1 MDDPRRSSPA
11 AAQRGTLAQTIVQSL
26 VDAGVTT
33 VFGIGGTHTLNL
45 LSEFERFPAV
55 HYIAARTELG
65 AAYMAIGFAR
75 AARQPAVL
83 LTSTGPGALN
93 VTAALQD
100 ACWSST
106 PLVHLTTRI
115 GGDEFAGA
123 VHETPG
129 QGTVLGTVGKSVVDI
144 DADHAVDQMRHAIET
159 AMRHPRGPVTVQ
171 VEAGTWH
178 DDVVALPTVPAP
190 SPTRSAT
197 SLTAVVDTL
206 TAAVARA
213 SRPVVF
219 VGGGALAGDGGAAVL
234 ALATKLGAPIVTSN
248 QGKGVATWSDDLYLG
263 PWAWEQP
270 VRELFAEADLAL
282 VFGSKLSA
290 SGTGQWQLPLAAQTY
305 RIDVAGERHPF
316 YPHVRVVAA
325 DAAEVAGELTKAVSP
340 AAPWAT
346 RQLAE
351 IRTSVRS
358 RAAERGPVE
367 MACVEATADVAPS
380 WVSLD
385 MTKAGFWLLKY
396 LPARLPSAHLFS
408 SYLAMGTALPMAI
421 GASVATGQPA
431 LAVVGDGGFQMSI
444 AELATL
450 AEYRLP
456 ITVLIVVDGAY
467 GMLRDNRAAVGD
479 NGTLGVTLWNP
490 NLARLADAYGIPSYH
505 VATAERLR
513 SVFDEHAD
521 GPRILLVTSPFSRS
535 W

>member
-1 MDDPRRSSPA
+1 MNDQRRSVPA
-11 AAQRGTLAQTIVQSL
+11 AELSGSVAHVVVQSL
-26 VDAGVTT
+26 VDAGITT

-45 LSEFERFPAV
+45 LGELERFPEV
-55 HYIAARTELG
+55 KFVAARTELG

-100 ACWSST
+100 ASWSST
-106 PLVHLTTRI
+106 SLIHLTTRI

-129 QGTVLGTVGKSVVDI
+129 QGRVLATAGKAVVDVTTH
-144 DADHAVDQMRHAIET
+144 DAVPQLRRAIEM
-159 AMRHPRGPVTVQ
+159 AIRHPQGPVTIQ

-178 DDVVALPTVPAP
+178 DGVAASPVAP
-190 SPTRSAT
+190 SPETAPDSAL
-197 SLTAVVDTL
+197 LTGIIDTL
-206 TAAVARA
+206 AAAVARSA
-213 SRPVVF
+213 RPVVF

-234 ALATKLGAPIVTSN
+234 ALATALGAPIVTSY
-248 QGKGVATWSDDLYLG
+248 QGKGIATWSDNLYLG
-263 PWAWEQP
+263 PWGWEQS
-270 VRELFAEADLAL
+270 VQELFAEADLAL

-290 SGTGQWQLPLAAQTY
+290 SGTAQWRLPLPAETY
-305 RIDVAGERHPF
+305 RIDIAGEHHPY
-316 YPHVRVVAA
+316 YPQVRVVSA
-325 DAAEVAGELTKAVSP
+325 DAADVASGLTKAIAP
-340 AAPWAT
+340 RAPWAP
-346 RQLAE
+346 QLDD
-351 IRTSVRS
+351 IRASVL
-358 RAAERGPVE
+358 AGATQRGPDE
-367 MACVEATADVAPS
+367 MACVAAAADTAPS

-385 MTKAGFWLLKY
+385 MTKAGFWMLKY

-421 GASVATGQPA
+421 GAAVATGQPS

-450 AEYRLP
+450 AEYQLP
-456 ITVLIVVDGAY
+456 VTVMIIVDNAY
-467 GMLRDNRAAVGD
+467 GMLRDNRVAIGD
-479 NGTLGVTLWNP
+479 NGMLGVTLWNP
-490 NLARLADAYGIPSYH
+490 DLARLAEAYGIPNH
-505 VATAERLR
+505 DVATADQLR
-513 SVFDEHAD
+513 SALGEPAQ

>member
-1 MDDPRRSSPA
+1 MDDPRRSAPA
-11 AAQRGTLAQTIVQSL
+11 TAERGTLARTIVQSL
-26 VDAGVTT
+26 VDAGITT
-33 VFGIGGTHTLNL
+33 VFGIGGTHTLSL
-45 LSEFERFPAV
+45 LGELERFPAV
-55 HYIAARTELG
+55 RFIAARTELG

-75 AARQPAVL
+75 ATMHPAVL

-93 VTAALQD
+93 VTAALSD

-106 PLVHLTTRI
+106 PMIHLTTRI

-129 QGTVLGTVGKSVVDI
+129 QGNVLGTVGKSVVDI
-144 DADHAVDQMRHAIET
+144 SAEHAPDQMRRAIET
-159 AMRHPRGPVTVQ
+159 AMRYPRGPVTVQ
-171 VEAGTWH
+171 VEAGAWH
-178 DDVVALPTVPAP
+178 DDVIAAAATPVANLTP
-190 SPTRSAT
+190 RSA
-197 SLTAVVDTL
+197 SLTEVVDTVA
-206 TAAVARA
+206 AAVASS

-234 ALATKLGAPIVTSN
+234 ALATKLGAPIVTSY
-248 QGKGVATWSDDLYLG
+248 QGKGVATWSDDLYVG
-263 PWAWEQP
+263 PWASEQA
-270 VRELFAEADLAL
+270 VRDLFAQSDLAL

-290 SGTGQWQLPLAAQTY
+290 AGTAGWQLPLPAQTF
-305 RIDVAGERHPF
+305 RIDVAGERHPY
-316 YPHVRVVAA
+316 YPDVRIVPEEAA
-325 DAAEVAGELTKAVSP
+325 QMATELTKAVSP
-340 AAPWAT
+340 GAPWAT

-351 IRTSVRS
+351 IRASVRS
-358 RAAERGPVE
+358 GAAERGPAE
-367 MACVEATADVAPS
+367 MGCVEAIADVAPS

-385 MTKAGFWLLKY
+385 MTKAGFWMLKY
-396 LPARLPSAHLFS
+396 LPTRLPSGNLFS

-456 ITVLIVVDGAY
+456 VTILIVVDGAY
-467 GMLRDNRAAVGD
+467 GMLRDNRIAVGD

-490 NLARLADAYGIPSYH
+490 DLAGLAAAYGIPSH
-505 VATAERLR
+505 DVATAEQLR
-513 SVFDEHAD
+513 SVFDEQAD

>member
-1 MDDPRRSSPA
+1 MNDQRRSVPA
-11 AAQRGTLAQTIVQSL
+11 AELSGSLAHVVVQSL
-26 VDAGVTT
+26 VDAGITT

-45 LSEFERFPAV
+45 LGELERFPEV
-55 HYIAARTELG
+55 KFVAARTELG

-100 ACWSST
+100 ASWSST
-106 PLVHLTTRI
+106 PLIHLTTRI

-129 QGTVLGTVGKSVVDI
+129 QGRMLATAGKAVVDI
-144 DADHAVDQMRHAIET
+144 NTDDAVRQLRRAIEM
-159 AMRHPRGPVTVQ
+159 AIRHPKGPVTIQ

-178 DDVVALPTVPAP
+178 DDVAAAPVGPAP
-190 SPTRSAT
+190 EAAPDAG
-197 SLTAVVDTL
+197 SLTGVVDTL
-206 TAAVARA
+206 AAAVARSA
-213 SRPVVF
+213 RPVVF

-234 ALATKLGAPIVTSN
+234 ALATKLGAPIVTSY
-248 QGKGVATWSDDLYLG
+248 QGKGITTWGDNLYLG
-263 PWAWEQP
+263 PWGWEQP
-270 VRELFAEADLAL
+270 VQELFAEADLAL

-290 SGTGQWQLPLAAQTY
+290 SGTAQWRLPLPAETY
-305 RIDVAGERHPF
+305 RVDIAGEHHPH
-316 YPHVRVVAA
+316 YPHVRVVTA
-325 DAAEVAGELTKAVSP
+325 DAADIAAGLTKAVSP
-340 AAPWAT
+340 RASWAPQQLTDIRAT
-346 RQLAE
+346 VLAGA
-351 IRTSVRS
+351 TQ
-358 RAAERGPVE
+358 RGPDE
-367 MACVEATADVAPS
+367 MACVAATADAAPS

-385 MTKAGFWLLKY
+385 MTKAGFWMLKY

-421 GASVATGQPA
+421 GAAVATGQPSM
-431 LAVVGDGGFQMSI
+431 AVVGDGGFQMSI

-456 ITVLIVVDGAY
+456 VTVMIIVDNAY
-467 GMLRDNRAAVGD
+467 GMLRDNRVAIGD

-490 NLARLADAYGIPSYH
+490 DLALVADAYGISSH
-505 VATAERLR
+505 QVATADRLR
-513 SVFDEHAD
+513 SVLGEPAQ
-521 GPRILLVTSPFSRS
+521 GPRILLVTAPFSRS

>member
-1 MDDPRRSSPA
+1 MDDPRRSA
-11 AAQRGTLAQTIVQSL
+11 TLAAQRGTLAHTVVQSL
-26 VDAGVTT
+26 VDAGITT
-33 VFGIGGTHTLNL
+33 VFGIGGTHTLSL

-55 HYIAARTELG
+55 RYIAARTELG

-75 AARQPAVL
+75 AARHPAVL

-100 ACWSST
+100 ASWSST
-106 PLVHLTTRI
+106 PLIHLTTRI

-123 VHETPG
+123 VHETPS
-129 QGTVLGTVGKSVVDI
+129 QGAVLGAVGKAVVNI
-144 DADHAVDQMRHAIET
+144 GADHAPDQMRHAIET
-159 AMRHPRGPVTVQ
+159 AMRHPLGPVTIQ

-178 DDVVALPTVPAP
+178 DDVVVSPTIPAP
-190 SPTRSAT
+190 GSTRNA
-197 SLTAVVDTL
+197 APL
-206 TAAVARA
+206 TAAVNMLAAAVARS

-219 VGGGALAGDGGAAVL
+219 VGGGALAVDGGAAVL
-234 ALATKLGAPIVTSN
+234 ALATKLGAPIVTSY
-248 QGKGVATWSDDLYLG
+248 QGKGIANWSDDLYLG
-263 PWAWEQP
+263 PWAWEQR
-270 VRELFAEADLAL
+270 VRELFAQADLAL

-290 SGTGQWQLPLAAQTY
+290 SGTAQWQLPLPAETY
-305 RIDVAGERHPF
+305 RIGVADEPHPH
-316 YPHVRVVAA
+316 YPHARIVSA
-325 DAAEVAGELTKAVSP
+325 DAAEVAAELTKAI
-340 AAPWAT
+340 APGTPWTA
-346 RQLAE
+346 RELAE
-351 IRTSVRS
+351 IRAAVRGG
-358 RAAERGPVE
+358 AAERGPAE
-367 MACVEATADVAPS
+367 MACVDATADAAPS

-385 MTKAGFWLLKY
+385 MTKAGFWMLKY

-456 ITVLIVVDGAY
+456 VTVMIIVDNAY
-467 GMLRDNRAAVGD
+467 GMLRDNRIAVGD

-490 NLARLADAYGIPSYH
+490 DLGRLAEAYGIPSAH

-513 SVFDEHAD
+513 RALGEPAQ
-521 GPRILLVTSPFSRS
+521 GPRILLLTSPFSRS

>member
-1 MDDPRRSSPA
+1 MDDPRRSCPPA
-11 AAQRGTLAQTIVQSL
+11 EHSDTVAHVVVQSL
-26 VDAGVTT
+26 VDAGITT
-33 VFGIGGTHTLNL
+33 VFGIGGTHTLSL
-45 LSEFERFPAV
+45 LRELERFPAV
-55 HYIAARTELG
+55 RFIAARTELG

-75 AARQPAVL
+75 AAHHPPVL

-100 ACWSST
+100 ASWSST
-106 PLVHLTTRI
+106 PLIHLTTRI
-115 GGDEFAGA
+115 GGDEFGGA

-129 QGTVLGTVGKSVVDI
+129 QGAVLGTVGKAVVDV
-144 DADHAVDQMRHAIET
+144 DADDAVAQLRHAIEVAT
-159 AMRHPRGPVTVQ
+159 RHARGPVTIQ

-178 DDVVALPTVPAP
+178 NDVVT
-190 SPTRSAT
+190 SPVTSADDPVSSSD
-197 SLTAVVDTL
+197 SLAGVVDAL
-206 TAAVARA
+206 SAAVARS

-219 VGGGALAGDGGAAVL
+219 VGGGALAVDGGASVL
-234 ALATKLGAPIVTSN
+234 ALATKLGAPIVTSY
-248 QGKGVATWSDDLYLG
+248 QGKGVTTWDDDLYLG
-263 PWAWEQP
+263 PWGWEQP
-270 VRELFAEADLAL
+270 VRDLFAQADLAL

-290 SGTGQWQLPLAAQTY
+290 SSTGQWQLPLPTETY
-305 RIDVAGERHPF
+305 RIDLAGQHHPH
-316 YPHVRVVAA
+316 YPHVQLVSA
-325 DAAEVAGELTKAVSP
+325 DAAEVAAELTKAVAP
-340 AAPWAT
+340 GTPWAT

-351 IRTSVRS
+351 IRASVRAG
-358 RAAERGPVE
+358 AAERGPAE
-367 MACVEATADVAPS
+367 MACVDATADAAPS

-385 MTKAGFWLLKY
+385 MTKAGFWMLKY

-456 ITVLIVVDGAY
+456 VTVMIIVDNAY
-467 GMLRDNRAAVGD
+467 GMLRDNRIAVGD
-479 NGTLGVTLWNP
+479 NGILGVTLWNP
-490 NLARLADAYGIPSYH
+490 DLVGLAEAYGIPSCQ

-513 SVFDEHAD
+513 SVLGEPAP

>member
-11 AAQRGTLAQTIVQSL
+11 AAQRGTLAQTVVQSL
-26 VDAGVTT
+26 VDAGLTT

-45 LSEFERFPAV
+45 LSEFEHFPAV
-55 HYIAARTELG
+55 RYIAARTEMG

-75 AARQPAVL
+75 ATQHAAVL

-93 VTAALQD
+93 VTAALSD

-106 PLVHLTTRI
+106 PLIHLTTKI

-129 QGTVLGTVGKSVVDI
+129 QGAVLGRVGKSVVNI
-144 DADHAVDQMRHAIET
+144 GADHAVEQMRHAIET
-159 AMRHPRGPVTVQ
+159 AMRHPRGPVTIQ

-178 DDVVALPTVPAP
+178 DDVVVSPTVPV
-190 SPTRSAT
+190 PTPTGRAA
-197 SLTAVVDTL
+197 SLTAVVDSL
-206 TAAVARA
+206 TAALARS

-219 VGGGALAGDGGAAVL
+219 VGGGALAEDGGAAVL
-234 ALATKLGAPIVTSN
+234 ALATKLGAPIVTSY
-248 QGKGVATWSDDLYLG
+248 QGKGIATWSDELYLG
-263 PWAWEQP
+263 PWASEKP

-290 SGTGQWQLPLAAQTY
+290 SGTGHWQLPLPTETY

-316 YPHVRVVAA
+316 YPHVRIVSA
-325 DAAEVAGELTKAVSP
+325 DAAEIAAEIAKTVSP
-340 AAPWAT
+340 SATWAT
-346 RQLAE
+346 RQLSE
-351 IRTSVRS
+351 IRASVRS
-358 RAAERGPVE
+358 GAAERGPAE
-367 MACVEATADVAPS
+367 MACADAMADVAPS

-456 ITVLIVVDGAY
+456 VTVLIVVDGAY
-467 GMLRDNRAAVGD
+467 GMLRDNRIAVGD

-490 NLARLADAYGIPSYH
+490 DLAALADAYGIPSSH
-505 VATAERLR
+505 VATAEQLR
-513 SVFDEHAD
+513 TVFDEPAD
-521 GPRILLVTSPFSRS
+521 APRILLVTSPFSRS